1 MVPGS
6 LVLRKSYFHS
16 KITLEMLHDSE
27 ENFKLRQIVSVPLI
41 GLKASQNVVMTKP
54 TRNSAILRSHLLLF
68 IEIRSRPLDDVK
80 SEETNILNL
89 RGFRTP
95 VALLTDYG
103 FV

>member
-54 TRNSAILRSHLLLF
+54 TKRQEPGEVIFCCLL
-68 IEIRSRPLDDVK
+68 K
-80 SEETNILNL
+80 
-89 RGFRTP
+89 
-95 VALLTDYG
+95 
-103 FV
+103 